1 MSLTQISFRGE
12 RILNPNVNL
21 YFKDFGIDMIDMID
35 EICDKEERQKMQ

>member
-12 RILNPNVNL
+12 RILNPNVNV
-21 YFKDFGIDMIDMID
+21 YFKDFGIDMID